1 MLKDTLHLA
10 TFKVYCEK
18 YKILHSVC
26 NNAIE
31 ECVET
36 LNTLR
41 NIEDRLKITLEYDT
55 VILTEEEQDTIEK
68 GLISFNKKEN

>member
-10 TFKVYCEK
+10 TLKVYCEE
-18 YKILHSVC
+18 YKTLHSVF
-26 NNAIE
+26 NNGLK
-31 ECVET
+31 ECVKT